1 MSKIVSI
8 TKEMIIDAAFNITK
22 EKGFSKLSNREIAK
36 YLNCS
41 IRPIYYQF
49 KDVEDLNKHLFKKV
63 EEYFYNYLTSDIKYK
78 DKVYL
83 STGINYIKFAREENN
98 LFKLMFMSDLSVTN
112 FIKEENQSF
121 TEYSKIVVNKTNLDI
136 KKANDMGVI
145 CGVTTN
151 PSLIAK
157 EGKVFEEVIA
167 EIASIVDGPIS
178 GEVKATTTDAEG
190 MIAEGREIAKIHPN
204 MVVKIPMTVEGLKAV
219 KVLTAEGIK
228 TNVTLI
234 FNANQALLAARAGA
248 TYVSP
253 FLGRL
258 DDISTRG
265 VDLISEIA
273 QIFEVAGIDTEIIA
287 ASVRN
292 PIHVT
297 DCALAGAD
305 IATVPYKVIEQMT
318 HHPLTDA
325 GIEKFQAD
333 YKAVF
338 GE

>member
-1 MSKIVSI
+1 MRFF
-8 TKEMIIDAAFNITK
+8 IDTAN
-22 EKGFSKLSNREIAK
+22 
-36 YLNCS
+36 
-41 IRPIYYQF
+41 
-49 KDVEDLNKHLFKKV
+49 VED
-63 EEYFYNYLTSDIKYK
+63 I
-78 DKVYL
+78 
-83 STGINYIKFAREENN
+83 R
-98 LFKLMFMSDLSVTN
+98 
-112 FIKEENQSF
+112 
-121 TEYSKIVVNKTNLDI
+121 
-136 KKANDMGVI
+136 KANDMGVI

-157 EGKVFEEVIA
+157 EGRDFNEVIK
-167 EIASIVDGPIS
+167 EITSIVDGHIS

-190 MIAEGREIAKIHPN
+190 MIKEGREIAAIHPN
-204 MVVKIPMTVEGLKAV
+204 MVVKIPMTVEGLKAT
-219 KVLTAEGIK
+219 KVLASEGIK

-234 FNANQALLAARAGA
+234 FTANQALLAARAGA

-258 DDISTRG
+258 DDISQPG
-265 VDLISEIA
+265 IDLIETIA
-273 QIFEVAGIDTEIIA
+273 EMFSVAGLDTQIIA

-318 HHPLTDA
+318 KHPLTDQ

-338 GE
+338 GY